1 MKTIH
6 KLLLARLAYLGV
18 HAARTAVGLSDH
30 AIVKRSGVTFD
41 LDLSQGIEIAM
52 YLGNMFERST
62 GNAIRKLVQSSWLV
76 LDIGANIGA
85 HTLPMARLVGPAGRV
100 VSFEPTEYAYQKLRS
115 NLDLNPN
122 IASRV
127 TTYQCF
133 LAARDE
139 ADVPSSIY
147 SSWPLSVND
156 GLHAKHLGQA
166 MPTNKARAR
175 SLDGVLA
182 EMGNPAVQL
191 VKLDIDGFETEVLR
205 GATKMLQDSRP
216 IFVMELSPYQLEE
229 CNSSIEELHDCFAP
243 YGYKFYHERSGREL
257 PPSAKEI
264 RQMIGDGASI
274 NAIARAT

>member
-1 MKTIH
+1 MIGKSDGFS
-6 KLLLARLAYLGV
+6 RRV

-30 AIVKRSGVTFD
+30 AVVKRSGVTFD

-52 YLGNMFERST
+52 YLGNMFERGT
-62 GNAIRKLVQSSWLV
+62 GNAIRNLVQPSWLV

-85 HTLPMARLVGPAGRV
+85 HTLPMARLVGPSGRV
-100 VSFEPTEYAYQKLRS
+100 VSFEPTEYAYQKLKS
-115 NLDLNPN
+115 NLALNPD

-133 LAARDE
+133 LAAKDE
-139 ADVPSSIY
+139 AEVPDSIY

-166 MPTNKARAR
+166 MSTNKARAR

-182 EMGNPAVQL
+182 EIGNPTVQL

-205 GATKMLQDSRP
+205 GATAMLRDSRP

-229 CNSSIEELHDCFAP
+229 CGSSIEELLACFAP
-243 YGYKFYHERSGREL
+243 YGYKFYHERTGHEL
-257 PPSAKEI
+257 PTSAQKI